1 MDLVSG
7 KDGAGASSLQWT
19 VVRPDDF
26 LDETT
31 TPTETGWVL
40 HERLQNGLF
49 DAGLSSVVNIG
60 ACMAALAV
68 GDEATWREWAGKMPQ
83 VLDDPQPSKA

>member
-1 MDLVSG
+1 
-7 KDGAGASSLQWT
+7 

-31 TPTETGWVL
+31 TPTETRWVL

-60 ACMAALAV
+60 ACMAALAI
-68 GDEATWREWAGKMPQ
+68 GDETLWREWAGKMPQ
-83 VLDDPQPSKA
+83 VLDDPQPSGG